1 MLHKKPELELCAQR
15 LQRRR
20 VTTAVLLAA
29 ALAALG
35 LGLGLIV
42 AIGAQNAFVLRQ
54 GIRRE
59 HVLAVVLVCSASD
72 AVLIVTGV
80 AGAGALFTAVPWLVT
95 VARWGGALFLCSYAA
110 LAARRTLRR
119 ATVDAGGAPRG
130 PRAGGQGGPGRG
142 DGGGGGRR
150 TLRRA
155 TVDAGG
161 LPAHA
166 STLAL
171 AAPPAG
177 SVGAPASI
185 RLLPVI
191 GTASALTWLNPHV
204 YLDTVVL
211 LGSVGSSHAQ
221 ARWAFAAGA
230 VVASTLWFSALG
242 LAARLLAPVFARPSA
257 WRVLDGI
264 IAVVMTA
271 VAAGL
276 LATG

>member
-1 MLHKKPELELCAQR
+1 MPGGLRVDPEPVDRGAPDEE
-15 LQRRR
+15 
-20 VTTAVLLAA
+20 TAA
-29 ALAALG
+29 A
-35 LGLGLIV
+35 
-42 AIGAQNAFVLRQ
+42 
-54 GIRRE
+54 
-59 HVLAVVLVCSASD
+59 
-72 AVLIVTGV
+72 V
-80 AGAGALFTAVPWLVT
+80 AGAPGGSP
-95 VARWGGALFLCSYAA
+95 GGA
-110 LAARRTLRR
+110 
-119 ATVDAGGAPRG
+119 GAH
-130 PRAGGQGGPGRG
+130 
-142 DGGGGGRR
+142 
-150 TLRRA
+150 
-155 TVDAGG
+155 
-161 LPAHA
+161 PAHA

>member
-1 MLHKKPELELCAQR
+1 MVHKKPELELCAQR

-95 VARWGGALFLCSYAA
+95 VARWGGALFVCSYAA
-110 LAARRTLRR
+110 LAARRTLR
-119 ATVDAGGAPRG
+119 G
-130 PRAGGQGGPGRG
+130 
-142 DGGGGGRR
+142 
-150 TLRRA
+150 A

-161 LPAHA
+161 LRVDPEPVDRAARDEETAAVVAGAPGGSPGGPAR
-166 STLAL
+166 T
-171 AAPPAG
+171 PPTRRRWRWRRPAG

-264 IAVVMTA
+264 IAAMMTA
-271 VAAGL
+271 VAACL
-276 LATG
+276 LLGG

>member
-1 MLHKKPELELCAQR
+1 MVHKKPELELCAQR

-95 VARWGGALFLCSYAA
+95 VARWGGALFVCSYAA
-110 LAARRTLRR
+110 LAARRTLR
-119 ATVDAGGAPRG
+119 G
-130 PRAGGQGGPGRG
+130 
-142 DGGGGGRR
+142 
-150 TLRRA
+150 A

-161 LPAHA
+161 LRVDPEPVDRAARDEETAAVVAGAPGGSPGGAGAHPAHA

-171 AAPPAG
+171 AAPRRQRRRTCVHPAVARHRNR
-177 SVGAPASI
+177 VGADVAQPPRLPRHGRAA
-185 RLLPVI
+185 RFGGLLPRS
-191 GTASALTWLNPHV
+191 GALGVRGRRRRGQHP
-204 YLDTVVL
+204 VVL
-211 LGSVGSSHAQ
+211 GARPRGAAVG
-221 ARWAFAAGA
+221 
-230 VVASTLWFSALG
+230 
-242 LAARLLAPVFARPSA
+242 PVFARPSA

-264 IAVVMTA
+264 IAAMMTA
-271 VAAGL
+271 VAACL
-276 LATG
+276 LLGG